1 MMKKEELW
9 TVERGLLQVVTSNKC
24 FENIGD
30 SCHDNYVAKNMAD
43 LLIDNLIDPTI
54 QTWPVKRCVA

>member
-1 MMKKEELW
+1 MKKEELW

-30 SCHDNYVAKNMAD
+30 SWYDNYVAKNMAD